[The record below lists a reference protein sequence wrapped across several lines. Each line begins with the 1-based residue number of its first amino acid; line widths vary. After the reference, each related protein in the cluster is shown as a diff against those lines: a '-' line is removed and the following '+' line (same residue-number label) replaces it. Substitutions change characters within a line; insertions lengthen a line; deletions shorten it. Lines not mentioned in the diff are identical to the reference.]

1 MKMKKLLALAL
12 AAVMAVSML
21 TACGGGGNA
30 VSIDRGEVEEIL
42 AEAGYEADVSTSL
55 VATVAAKQM
64 AAAIKDENYATI
76 ATALAGGVLVDNLP
90 QDMMGACQLVAQEN
104 LAANSVTA
112 ESFAAG
118 TIRKLSE
125 AGYGP
130 KFAIAVADATTADGV
145 PCYLFIAVAL

>member
-30 VSIDRGEVEEIL
+30 VSIDRGEVEDIL

-55 VATVAAKQM
+55 VATVAAKQ
-64 AAAIKDENYATI
+64 AAALIEDENYATI
-76 ATALAGGVLVDNLP
+76 STALVGAEITNSLP
-90 QDMMGACQLVAQEN
+90 QGMMGYYMFAAQADLE
-104 LAANSVTA
+104 ANSVSV
-112 ESFAAG
+112 ENLVAG
-118 TIRKLSE
+118 TIWNLYA

-130 KFAIAVADATTADGV
+130 KFAVAVADATTADGV
-145 PCYLFIAVAL
+145 PCYLTIAVVL

>member
-55 VATVAAKQM
+55 VATVAAKQ
-64 AAAIKDENYATI
+64 AAALIEDENYATI
-76 ATALAGGVLVDNLP
+76 TTALVGAEITNSLP
-90 QDMMGACQLVAQEN
+90 QGMVGYYMLAAQADLE
-104 LAANSVTA
+104 ANSVTA
-112 ESFAAG
+112 ESLAVG

-130 KFAIAVADATTADGV
+130 KFAVAVADATTADGV
-145 PCYLFIAVAL
+145 PCYLFIAVTL